1 MTHQSAAFPAH
12 RLCDKSHF
20 QVVYVTFF
28 FVRQVWR
35 CLAGY
40 KVITRRTVSSAAV
53 GMRQGNRMIIKRF
66 LLGLLLLGGSALS
79 VADTAK
85 WVLVTDRDGIQVY
98 RQDDDSSRLKT
109 FRGVG
114 LVPVA
119 DFNAIGA
126 LMDDYEAVASFMH
139 MVSEIRDLHRASP
152 YQRDVYVTTRL
163 PWPVKD
169 RDAPLRVTFYQEPD
183 SYDLVMPFS
192 LNPEVFPEQSDYVRM
207 PQMEGYYRFEP
218 LSPGEVKV
226 TIEVILDPGGAIPA
240 WLANIILRDIPY
252 FSLRRLRRVVNMP
265 RFQGISH
272 GYYQTPKSWQ
282 EPEEKQ
288 EVANASAATRAPSA
302 PR

>member
-1 MTHQSAAFPAH
+1 
-12 RLCDKSHF
+12 
-20 QVVYVTFF
+20 
-28 FVRQVWR
+28 
-35 CLAGY
+35 
-40 KVITRRTVSSAAV
+40 
-53 GMRQGNRMIIKRF
+53 MIIKRF
-66 LLGLLLLGGSALS
+66 LLGLILLGGSAMS
-79 VADTAK
+79 VADSSK
-85 WVLVTDRDGIQVY
+85 WVLVTDRDDIQVY

-114 LVPVA
+114 VVPVT

-126 LMDDYEAVASFMH
+126 LMDDYDAVASFMH

-169 RDAPLRVTFYQEPD
+169 RDAPLRVTFYQEPG

-192 LNPEVFPEQSDYVRM
+192 LNPLVFPEQPDYVRM

-226 TIEVILDPGGAIPA
+226 TIEVILDPGGAVPA

-252 FSLRRLRRVVNMP
+252 FSLRRLRRVVNQP

-272 GYYQTPKSWQ
+272 GYYQTPESWQ
-282 EPEEKQ
+282 KPQKQ
-288 EVANASAATRAPSA
+288 EVANAASKETPAPSV